1 MCDSNYV
8 NLNIV
13 FSRGLWCP
21 PPQNSFKIDLDEDY
35 FFYLSIFGIGIID
48 SNCLGE
54 LVGGVPINLGR
65 YFITEITETMIVV
78 EVIKFV
84 KILNL

>member
-1 MCDSNYV
+1 MW
-8 NLNIV
+8 
-13 FSRGLWCP
+13 RP
-21 PPQNSFKIDLDEDY
+21 PPQNSFKIDLDGDC
-35 FFYLSIFGIGIID
+35 FSYLSISGIGIIA

-65 YFITEITETMIVV
+65 YFITEITEAMIVV

-84 KILNL
+84 RILNL